1 MIMMIVIFNNTV
13 NKSIKFVYISILIFE
28 IFLLG
33 KDLLNH

>member
-1 MIMMIVIFNNTV
+1 MMMIVIFTV
-13 NKSIKFVYISILIFE
+13 NKSIKIIYISILIFE